1 MAVITGAHNGSLKED
16 MDQSLHDLK
25 TIANYLT
32 SKIMSGDKSGIRVVT
47 ANNRG
52 FRWAFD
58 GTRNVSMAY
67 TNPAGGTLAKTDAPA
82 LDNITANLQ
91 YLQWGRELTNLQ
103 MANSAAGQHVGP
115 SADAISATKLLQ
127 RRAETEE
134 YFFCAGTTDG
144 KQTIAIPTTNVATT
158 INTAG
163 VLTCA
168 GTADGLGGF
177 LLGTG
182 QYIRVYSSAYAFKHS
197 GYITGKTSNTV
208 LEYTPDVVTTTGI
221 LTTDFI
227 LPQGDIQ
234 AAPTNTAG
242 LKSLRYLL
250 NATGTAFNQA
260 NVSAMAAGAIDS
272 TTTTFTRT
280 SMEALYR
287 NSKVRAGRNPDQ
299 INVTSEAQL
308 SNYYVQFYAQNTAQV
323 NIVGGQRP
331 SVDVGGAGMLGE
343 YTFWGQRI
351 DSYPFIHPANWWMLD
366 YGSFARMTLKQAGAM
381 LVPAGEWV
389 MKIAGGEYANAQQSW
404 DDDYVEF
411 VCQEPFRNAGF
422 TALSFTGLPGLQVNS
437 SYTGSNSGTQS

>member
-1 MAVITGAHNGSLKED
+1 MAVITGANNGSLKED

-25 TIANYLT
+25 TKANYLT
-32 SKIMSGDKSGIRVVT
+32 SKIMSGDKSGVSVVM

-67 TNPAGGTLAKTDAPA
+67 TNPAGGTLAKTSAPA
-82 LDNITANLQ
+82 LNNITANLQ
-91 YLQWGRELTNLQ
+91 YLQWGEEITNLQ
-103 MANSAAGQHVGP
+103 LANSAAGQHVGP
-115 SADAISATKLLQ
+115 TAKALAAKKLLE
-127 RRAETEE
+127 REAETEE

-158 INTAG
+158 INTPG

-168 GTADGLGGF
+168 GTADGLGGY
-177 LLGTG
+177 LLGTD

-250 NATGTAFNQA
+250 NATGTAFNQT
-260 NVSAMAAGAIDS
+260 NCSAMAAGAIDS
-272 TTTTFTRT
+272 TTTTYTRT
-280 SMEALYR
+280 SMEALWR
-287 NSKVRAGRNPDQ
+287 NSKVRAGKNPNQ
-299 INVTSEAQL
+299 VNVCGEAQS
-308 SNYYVQFYAQNTAQV
+308 SNYYAQFYAQNTAQV
-323 NIVGGQRP
+323 NIVGGQLP
-331 SVDVGGAGMLGE
+331 GVDVGASNQLGE

-366 YGSFARMTLKQAGAM
+366 YSTFARMTLKQAGAM
-381 LVPAGEWV
+381 LVPAGEFV
-389 MKIAGGEYANAQQSW
+389 QKISGGEYANAMQSW
-404 DDDYVEF
+404 DDNYVEHI
-411 VCQEPFRNAGF
+411 CQEPFRNAGF
-422 TALSFTGLPGLQVNS
+422 TALAFTGLPGLLKDS
-437 SYTGSNSGTQS
+437 SYTGSNNGTQS